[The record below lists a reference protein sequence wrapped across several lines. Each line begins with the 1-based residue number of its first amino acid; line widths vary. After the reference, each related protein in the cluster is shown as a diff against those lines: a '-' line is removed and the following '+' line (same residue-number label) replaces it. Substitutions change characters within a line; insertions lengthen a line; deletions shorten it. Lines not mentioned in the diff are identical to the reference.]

1 MIVTMHIGRRTG
13 TFMTALAVALGA
25 VGCATGPDQPDTV
38 AEEFA
43 AALDTGDAASAAALT
58 TDPTA
63 AQEMIS
69 SLFEG
74 LRNDDPTVT
83 LAGVGDGDTFD
94 LDVSWNFGEGKDWSY
109 RTTGSA
115 IEGAAEESDDDDG
128 WRIRW
133 DPAVLAP
140 ELSSG
145 TSLRY
150 TPTTG
155 APPTIFDSAGQP
167 LMSEQIVTLV
177 NLDSSADPAAVAP
190 LLATA
195 APTIT
200 ADSLAV
206 DLEEAEGA
214 PVTAVV
220 LRETDLAPIE
230 EKLAALPGVT
240 LAPQPRLL
248 TADRDLSSPVWSGLD
263 EMWHENQA
271 ATAGWAVQ
279 SVAADG
285 TVRSIA
291 GVDATEAPDLHTTI
305 DADLQARAEAALA
318 SREEP
323 AVIVGIDADTGAVR
337 TVAQNA
343 AADREG
349 AVALT
354 GLYPPGST
362 FKTVTTSAALQA
374 GLAGPD
380 TVLPCPGVATI
391 GDRTIPNDE
400 SFELGE
406 VPLHTAFASS
416 CNTTMA
422 GLAVD
427 MPPTEL
433 TDAALQFGLGVD
445 YVTPGLVTVTGNV
458 PPMESVA
465 ARVEGAIGQGQVTAS
480 PFGMA
485 LVAASIAGG
494 TTPLPMIVEGQPA
507 TADQDV
513 APAPDDTTAALRTM
527 MRETVTDGTASMLSD
542 FPELIGKTGTAEY
555 GGSSG
560 AAGTAGGAHG
570 WFIGAQDNLAFA
582 VFIAG
587 ADGSAPAVETAGQW
601 LRG

>member
-1 MIVTMHIGRRTG
+1 MIVAMHTGRRTI
-13 TFMTALAVALGA
+13 TLVTAASLALGVA
-25 VGCATGPDQPDTV
+25 SCATGPDQPDTV
-38 AEEFA
+38 AQEFA
-43 AALDTGDAASAAALT
+43 AALDTGDSASAAALT
-58 TDPTA
+58 TDPA
-63 AQEMIS
+63 VAEKMIS
-69 SLFEG
+69 GLFEG
-74 LRNDDPTVT
+74 LGNDDPTVT
-83 LAGVGDGDTFD
+83 VAGTGEGDTFE
-94 LDVSWNFGEGKDWSY
+94 LDVSWNFGEGRDWSY
-109 RTTGSA
+109 RTIGSA
-115 IEGAAEESDDDDG
+115 TPDGADESDDDDG

-133 DPAVLAP
+133 DPALLAP
-140 ELSSG
+140 ELSQD

-155 APPTIFDSAGQP
+155 TPPTIFDSAGQP

-177 NLDSSADPAAVAP
+177 NLDSSADPAVVAP

-200 ADSLAV
+200 AASLAA
-206 DLEEAEGA
+206 DLEKADGA

-220 LRETDLAPIE
+220 LRDADLAPIE
-230 EKLAALPGVT
+230 EQLSATPGVT

-291 GVDATEAPDLHTTI
+291 GVAPTEAPDMYTTI
-305 DADLQARAEAALA
+305 DPGLQARAESTLA
-318 SREEP
+318 SFDRP
-323 AVIVGIDADTGAVR
+323 AVIVGIDAETGAVR

-349 AVALT
+349 PVALT

-374 GLAGPD
+374 GLAEPD

-400 SFELGE
+400 SFDLGE
-406 VPLHTAFASS
+406 VPLHTAFAHS

-422 GLAVD
+422 ALAVD
-427 MPPTEL
+427 MPPTAL

-445 YVTPGLVTVTGNV
+445 YITPGLVTVTGNV
-458 PPMESVA
+458 PPMESGA
-465 ARVEGAIGQGQVTAS
+465 ARVEGAIGQGEVTAS

-494 TTPLPMIVEGQPA
+494 KTPLPMIVEGQQA

-513 APAPDDTTAALRTM
+513 APAPEGTIAALRTM
-527 MRETVTDGTASMLSD
+527 MRETVTEGTASALSD

-555 GGSSG
+555 GGNNG
-560 AAGTAGGAHG
+560 AAGDVSGAHG

-582 VFIAG
+582 VFVAG
-587 ADGSAPAVETAGQW
+587 ADSSAPAVGAAGQW
-601 LRG
+601 LGR

>member
-1 MIVTMHIGRRTG
+1 MIVTMHTGRRTV
-13 TFMTALAVALGA
+13 TLVTAASLTLGA

-38 AEEFA
+38 AQEFA
-43 AALDTGDAASAAALT
+43 TALDTGDSASAAALT
-58 TDPTA
+58 TDPA
-63 AQEMIS
+63 VAEEMIS
-69 SLFEG
+69 GLFEG
-74 LRNDDPTVT
+74 LGNDDPTVT
-83 LAGVGDGDTFD
+83 VAGTGEGDTFE
-94 LDVSWNFGEGKDWSY
+94 LDVSWNFGEGRDWSY

-115 IEGAAEESDDDDG
+115 TPDGADGSDDDDG

-140 ELSSG
+140 ELNQG

-155 APPTIFDSAGQP
+155 TPPTIFDSAGQP

-177 NLDSSADPAAVAP
+177 NLDSSADPAVVAP

-200 ADSLAV
+200 AASLAA
-206 DLEEAEGA
+206 DLEKADGA

-220 LRETDLAPIE
+220 LRDADLAPIE
-230 EKLAALPGVT
+230 EQLSAMPGVT

-279 SVAADG
+279 TVAADG
-285 TVRSIA
+285 AVRSIA
-291 GVDATEAPDLHTTI
+291 GVAPTEAPDLYTTI
-305 DADLQARAEAALA
+305 DPGLQARAESTLA
-318 SREEP
+318 SFDRP

-343 AADREG
+343 AADQEG
-349 AVALT
+349 PVALT

-374 GLAGPD
+374 GLAEPD
-380 TVLPCPGVATI
+380 TVLACPGVATI

-400 SFELGE
+400 SFDLGE
-406 VPLHTAFASS
+406 VPLHTAFAHS

-422 GLAVD
+422 GFAVD
-427 MPPTEL
+427 MPPTAL

-458 PPMESVA
+458 PPMESGA
-465 ARVEGAIGQGQVTAS
+465 ARVEGAIGQGEVTAS

-494 TTPLPMIVEGQPA
+494 KTPLPMIVEGQQA
-507 TADQDV
+507 TADQEV
-513 APAPDDTTAALRTM
+513 APAPEGTIAALRTM
-527 MRETVTDGTASMLSD
+527 MRETVTEGTANVLSD

-555 GGSSG
+555 GGNNG
-560 AAGTAGGAHG
+560 AAGNVSGAHG

-582 VFIAG
+582 VFVAG
-587 ADGSAPAVETAGQW
+587 ADSSAPAVGAAGQW
-601 LRG
+601 LGR

>member
-1 MIVTMHIGRRTG
+1 MVTLV
-13 TFMTALAVALGA
+13 TAACLTLGV

-43 AALDTGDAASAAALT
+43 AALESGDAVSAAALT
-58 TDPTA
+58 TDPA
-63 AQEMIS
+63 AAEEMIS
-69 SLFEG
+69 GLFEG
-74 LRNDDPTVT
+74 LGNDDPTVT
-83 LAGVGDGDTFD
+83 VAGIGDGDTFD
-94 LDVSWNFGEGKDWSY
+94 LDVSWSFGEEQDWSY

-115 IEGAAEESDDDDG
+115 MEDPAEESDDDDG
-128 WRIRW
+128 WRVRW

-140 ELSSG
+140 QLSEG

-155 APPTIFDSAGQP
+155 TPPTIFDSAGQP

-200 ADSLAV
+200 ADSLAAG
-206 DLEEAEGA
+206 LEEAAGA
-214 PVTAVV
+214 PMTAVV
-220 LRETDLAPIE
+220 LREADLAPVE
-230 EKLAALPGVT
+230 DQLSGLPGVT

-248 TADRDLSSPVWSGLD
+248 TANRDLSSPVWSGLD

-291 GVDATEAPDLHTTI
+291 GVDPTEAPDLHTTI
-305 DADLQARAEAALA
+305 DPDLQSRAEATLA
-318 SREEP
+318 SFDRP

-343 AADREG
+343 AADLEG
-349 AVALT
+349 PVALT

-362 FKTVTTSAALQA
+362 FKVATTSAALQA
-374 GLAGPD
+374 GLAEPD

-400 SFELGE
+400 SFDLGE
-406 VPLHTAFASS
+406 VPLHTAFANS

-427 MPPTEL
+427 MPSTALAE
-433 TDAALQFGLGVD
+433 AALQFGLGVD

-458 PPMESVA
+458 PPMESGA

-494 TTPLPMIVEGQPA
+494 KTPLPTIVEGQPA
-507 TADQDV
+507 TADQEV
-513 APAPDDTTAALRTM
+513 APAPAETIAALRTM
-527 MRETVTDGTASMLSD
+527 MRETVTDGTASELSD

-555 GGSSG
+555 GDNNG
-560 AAGTAGGAHG
+560 AADNVDGAHG

-582 VFIAG
+582 VFVAG
-587 ADGSAPAVETAGQW
+587 ADSSAPAVGAAGRW
-601 LRG
+601 LGR